1 MDLPILLETYKA
13 IKSVPADEVFP
24 LNAITVDIHKQIH
37 QKKHLK

>member
-24 LNAITVDIHKQIH
+24 LNAITVDIP
-37 QKKHLK
+37 